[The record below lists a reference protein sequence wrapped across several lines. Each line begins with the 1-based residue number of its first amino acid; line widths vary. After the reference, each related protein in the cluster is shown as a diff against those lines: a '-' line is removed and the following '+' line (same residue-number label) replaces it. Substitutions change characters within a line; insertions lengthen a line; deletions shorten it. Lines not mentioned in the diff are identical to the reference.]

1 MKTFA
6 LQGDTLDAICVRYYG
21 RTEGVVETVLAANPG
36 LAELGAVLPHGT
48 AVELPDVQT
57 APVAETV
64 NLWELRMT
72 AEEKSVLSLFMIG
85 VLIVVGK
92 VLAGGE
98 PITPRLFI
106 GRMLLGG
113 FVSMVAGVV
122 LVQFP
127 DLSLPAVCGIG
138 SMLGI
143 AGYQVI
149 EIAIQRRF
157 KGRGKP

>member
-1 MKTFA
+1 
-6 LQGDTLDAICVRYYG
+6 
-21 RTEGVVETVLAANPG
+21 
-36 LAELGAVLPHGT
+36 
-48 AVELPDVQT
+48 
-57 APVAETV
+57 
-64 NLWELRMT
+64 
-72 AEEKSVLSLFMIG
+72 MIG

-157 KGRGKP
+157 KGRGNRNAGNQHASEYRGLSRHAGRVRRDGESSADEKPGL